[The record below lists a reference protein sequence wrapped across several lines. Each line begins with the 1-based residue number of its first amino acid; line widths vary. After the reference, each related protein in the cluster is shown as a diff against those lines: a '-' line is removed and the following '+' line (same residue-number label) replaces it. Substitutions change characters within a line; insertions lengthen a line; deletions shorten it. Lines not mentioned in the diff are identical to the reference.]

1 MSKKAHYRRDIM
13 DEITETVAQMII
25 SGGNV
30 TVKHQVDRH
39 DRPIIVVTCQST
51 FYMGED

>member
-1 MSKKAHYRRDIM
+1 MRKQRIEEIMEDIY
-13 DEITETVAQMII
+13 ETVAKMII

-39 DRPIIVVTCQST
+39 DRPIIVVTCQRT
-51 FYMGED
+51 FYMGE